1 MQESDGRVAMSMLSK
16 LLVDKNF
23 SLAKWEA
30 TRAMGRTNYIIRY
43 GVWGW
48 GLSMF
53 FAMTLLFR
61 FQAANY
67 DLACMTFSWSTVC
80 INAVIFSVAGYFMGS
95 GMWVANE
102 GSRRGSP

>member
-1 MQESDGRVAMSMLSK
+1 
-16 LLVDKNF
+16 
-23 SLAKWEA
+23 
-30 TRAMGRTNYIIRY
+30 MGRTNYIIRY

-67 DLACMTFSWSTVC
+67 DLVC

>member
-1 MQESDGRVAMSMLSK
+1 MLSK
-16 LLVDKNF
+16 LWQDKNF

-30 TRAMGRTNYIIRY
+30 TRTMGRTNYIVRY
-43 GVWGW
+43 GVWGLGFGVWGW
-48 GLSMF
+48 GLWMS

-80 INAVIFSVAGYFMGS
+80 LTAVICSVAGYFMGS

-102 GSRRGSP
+102 ELRRRGV